1 MSTEC
6 VLSKGEYKMEANTKN
21 IRLKQLRK
29 ESKITQ
35 EQLANDDY
43 KIGKWNKE
51 FKCIINRKDMQLVW
65 MFRYLFIGRR

>member
-35 EQLANDDY
+35 EQLA
-43 KIGKWNKE
+43 K
-51 FKCIINRKDMQLVW
+51 
-65 MFRYLFIGRR
+65 YLDVD